1 MFGLPSSTD
10 FGKKIPKQAF
20 YEKGDVSSAVKRL
33 FINCVEN
40 IIWQN
45 KLSPSTERQSGT
57 LAVSKGRDVL
67 EIEVIEIELRDEIKK
82 LEDFLTV
89 MDKASPHHA
98 VFITTLNGM
107 SQIWIGFKNIQ
118 IFENVKKFTV
128 SAPVYFHS
136 DWKESSLVQLKLQGL
151 TIDEIYENLIRSL
164 EPKLFSKRPDE
175 SLKDC
180 VLRYTKFKS
189 LDEERTNLRKKMSKE
204 IQTNRK
210 VDIKEQIK
218 QLNSQ
223 IEELE
228 K

>member
-1 MFGLPSSTD
+1 M
-10 FGKKIPKQAF
+10 
-20 YEKGDVSSAVKRL
+20 
-33 FINCVEN
+33 EN

-82 LEDFLTV
+82 LEDFLTA

-128 SAPVYFHS
+128 SDPVYFHS

-151 TIDEIYENLIRSL
+151 TTDEIYENLIRSL
-164 EPKLFSKRPDE
+164 DPKLFQRDQ
-175 SLKDC
+175 
-180 VLRYTKFKS
+180 
-189 LDEERTNLRKKMSKE
+189 TNL
-204 IQTNRK
+204 
-210 VDIKEQIK
+210 
-218 QLNSQ
+218 
-223 IEELE
+223 
-228 K
+228 

>member
-1 MFGLPSSTD
+1 
-10 FGKKIPKQAF
+10 
-20 YEKGDVSSAVKRL
+20 
-33 FINCVEN
+33 
-40 IIWQN
+40 
-45 KLSPSTERQSGT
+45 
-57 LAVSKGRDVL
+57 
-67 EIEVIEIELRDEIKK
+67 
-82 LEDFLTV
+82 
-89 MDKASPHHA
+89 
-98 VFITTLNGM
+98 M

-128 SAPVYFHS
+128 SDPVYFHS
-136 DWKESSLVQLKLQGL
+136 DWQDSSVIQLKLQGL

-164 EPKLFSKRPDE
+164 DPKLFSKRTGE
-175 SLKDC
+175 TLKDC
-180 VLRYTKFKS
+180 ISRYMKFKS
-189 LDEERTNLRKKMSKE
+189 LDEERTYLRKKMSKE

>member
-98 VFITTLNGM
+98 VLL
-107 SQIWIGFKNIQ
+107 
-118 IFENVKKFTV
+118 
-128 SAPVYFHS
+128 P
-136 DWKESSLVQLKLQGL
+136 
-151 TIDEIYENLIRSL
+151 R
-164 EPKLFSKRPDE
+164 
-175 SLKDC
+175 
-180 VLRYTKFKS
+180 
-189 LDEERTNLRKKMSKE
+189 
-204 IQTNRK
+204 
-210 VDIKEQIK
+210 
-218 QLNSQ
+218 
-223 IEELE
+223 
-228 K
+228 